1 MKPPEKFLFSAV
13 SCGIRKPDKLDLG
26 LIYSPNKLSAW
37 GVFTKNTV
45 KAAPVLLGRKLVREE
60 RIHGVIANSGVAN
73 ACTGEEGISRAKTLL
88 GEVAKRFN
96 LDFRNFLPAST
107 GVIGEPLPL
116 EKILDHIDTLVAN
129 LSEDRYLDFARAI
142 MTTDTFPKISYRKTK
157 EGIIILGI
165 AKGAGMIA
173 PNMATMLGFIL
184 TDAKVSKDTLKK
196 ILPKLVE
203 ESFNRITVDGDTSTN
218 DTVYMLGSNVKDIE
232 NWEEFEAMV
241 SEVFKELA
249 YLIVKDGEGSS
260 KVVKILVKGTKT
272 KEEAKALA
280 FSVANSLLVK
290 TAICGEDPNW
300 GRIFAALGKTGIDF
314 DPEEVEIFINNRPW
328 IRNFR
333 PLSDE
338 LSIRKE
344 LSKENIEI
352 LIKLKKGK
360 KGFEVLTSDLTEEYV
375 KINAHYRS

>member
-45 KAAPVLLGRKLVREE
+45 KAAPVVLGRKLVREE

-73 ACTGEEGISRAKTLL
+73 ACTGEEGISRAKILL
-88 GEVAKRFN
+88 EEVAKRFN
-96 LDFRNFLPAST
+96 LDFKNFLPAST

-116 EKILDHIDTLVAN
+116 EKILVHVDTLVAN
-129 LSEDRYLDFARAI
+129 LSEERYQDFARAI
-142 MTTDTFPKISYRKTK
+142 MTTDTFPKISYRETK
-157 EGIIILGI
+157 EGINILGI

-184 TDAKVSKDTLKK
+184 TDAKVSKETLKK

-232 NWEEFEAMV
+232 NWEEFESMV

-249 YLIVKDGEGSS
+249 YLIVKDGEGSG

-272 KEEAKALA
+272 KEEAKTLA

-300 GRIFAALGKTGIDF
+300 GRIFAALGKTGIEF
-314 DPEEVEIFINNRPW
+314 NPEEVEIFINKKPW
-328 IRNFR
+328 IRKFR
-333 PLSDE
+333 PLCDE
-338 LSIRKE
+338 LIIKKE